1 MKIANNLLEQRH
13 EEHVSRLL
21 DSILSVLVVIFC
33 LGLLLG
39 YRGMLV
45 IQTSMEPTLAANSLH
60 LSRLISE
67 DESLQRGDIVAF
79 WCEDAEQN
87 CVKRVVG
94 LPGDVVYASASDLYI
109 NGELYDSVYG
119 TGTWGPVTVPENHI
133 FVLGDNRSVSYDSR
147 FFGCVSAENL
157 RYKVLLFRQ
166 PPAYDKVTSITIG
179 ANCKEGATIRT
190 ATPG

>member
-1 MKIANNLLEQRH
+1 M
-13 EEHVSRLL
+13 
-21 DSILSVLVVIFC
+21 
-33 LGLLLG
+33 
-39 YRGMLV
+39 
-45 IQTSMEPTLAANSLH
+45 QTSMEPTLAANSLH

-67 DESLQRGDIVAF
+67 DESLQHGDIVAF

-147 FFGCVSAENL
+147 YFGCVSVKNL

-166 PPAYDKVTSITIG
+166 PFSYDKVTSTFFG
-179 ANCKEGATIRT
+179 VNLEEGETLRT
-190 ATPG
+190 TTPG